1 MTDSPDDSDRVD
13 SSSESKESAPHSLG
27 GPRQTQGYLRNL
39 LDANGL
45 RPRRQLGQ
53 NFLIDLNLLE
63 MLVESAHVG
72 PEDVVLEVGSGTG
85 GLTSRLGALA
95 KRVVTVE
102 IDPGFQR
109 LVRREIAGLSNVEL
123 ICGDVLE
130 GKNKINPEVMAAV
143 RRALDE
149 TGRSH
154 FHLVANLPYDVAT
167 SVVGNLMLEDAEVR
181 SLTITVQYEVGQRM
195 IAEPGK
201 KDYGPLSVL
210 IQRLG
215 RARWLR
221 TLGPSVFWPRPNVD
235 SCFLRIEVDPGGR
248 ADLPQMRIWHRF
260 VRDLFMHR
268 RKTLRSAIASIPG
281 YKQIKPKLDGVLAGL
296 GIPGEVRA
304 ETLAP
309 AQLFDLHAALLPLV
323 GLESIAGDDGSP
335 EEAGH
340 SDGN

>member
-1 MTDSPDDSDRVD
+1 MTDIPDEPAIPETPDAPEE
-13 SSSESKESAPHSLG
+13 SESRSLG

-72 PEDVVLEVGSGTG
+72 PDDVVLEVGAGTG

-123 ICGDVLE
+123 ICGDVLD

-154 FHLVANLPYDVAT
+154 YQLVANLPYDVAT
-167 SVVGNLMLEDAEVR
+167 SVVGNLMLEDPDIT
-181 SLTITVQYEVGQRM
+181 SLTITVQFEVGQRM

-221 TLGPSVFWPRPNVD
+221 TLGPTVFWPRPNVD
-235 SCFLRIEVDPGGR
+235 SCFLRIEVDPEKR
-248 ADLPQMRIWHRF
+248 VDLPHLRVWHRF

-268 RKTLRSAIASIPG
+268 RKTLRSGIVSIPG
-281 YKQIKPKLDGVLAGL
+281 YKQAKPRIDGVLAAL
-296 GIPGEVRA
+296 GIPGDVRA

-309 AQLFDLHAALLPLV
+309 SQLFDLHAALVPLLA
-323 GLESIAGDDGSP
+323 GGGPIEDANSADAGDQ
-335 EEAGH
+335 